1 MIRSADPSFPVKI
14 RHDLNVVARR
24 YLVADYSLCQ
34 REHIAPYIDLNL
46 GNTRKTSDFHG
57 VTIGPDGIPICKAG
71 LKMKSN
77 GNDLRQ
83 LYAKFR
89 CPLNNNGITFSESNP
104 YF

>member
-1 MIRSADPSFPVKI
+1 MFLHIMQIFLRKPASLLLDSA
-14 RHDLNVVARR
+14 HDSMAM
-24 YLVADYSLCQ
+24 YSLCQ